1 MRGTHREQ
9 RLLVMPAVIAILIIG
24 VTPILLQIYISLHDY
39 YMGVPGQ
46 SRRFVGM
53 RNYADLLR
61 SPSFSNSLY
70 LTVVFT
76 MVVTIASLILGL
88 GMAMLIHRDFRFK
101 TVVITS
107 VLIPQTISPSI
118 LGLIWKLMYNA
129 EYGIFNYF
137 LKPFG
142 LEQTWLG
149 RDLAFFST
157 TIASI
162 WMATSF
168 MTLVCLA
175 GLQNLPEDVFEAARI
190 DGATQVQAFRYI
202 TLPLLKPVIGMAV
215 LLQQVACLHIFGI
228 IYILTGGGPGER
240 TNLLAMEVYRQGLNA
255 GFVGYGAAVA
265 TVLALLAF
273 IISLVFIKMMGDAF

>member
-1 MRGTHREQ
+1 
-9 RLLVMPAVIAILIIG
+9 MPAVIAILIIG

-39 YMGVPGQ
+39 YMGFPWQ